1 MKNLNFISHVL
12 QVRIEVFLRIFA
24 MVIALLTLSTVVIDF
39 GFSLSAEEK
48 NIAMRIYNF
57 SWWFYFIVFTVRL
70 GIFFYKFRKASAGL
84 TILTGLLIYLTLLP
98 RMFSVSPD
106 GLLYSVW
113 WFLGHLKTTIFV
125 ISVFAVLDLSKS
137 IISFLNRKTNPALM
151 MATGFAVIIFIGGL
165 LLLLPRSIAAGAN
178 LSVVDAFFVSTSA
191 VCVTGLSPVDISTT
205 FTIDGQL
212 IILALIQIG
221 GLGVMTITS
230 FFALFYMGNT
240 NLYSQLAVKNM
251 IGTDT
256 WNSLLSTLFY
266 ILGFTFA
273 IEMIGAA
280 FIWLS
285 VHSTLGMTMQEE
297 VYFAIFHSIS
307 AFCNAG
313 FSTLSNNLGNPS
325 FMGINSL
332 YVIISVLVILG
343 GIGFPILMNLKC
355 ALFYNV
361 RRLFNK
367 DYRQYLRVTT
377 INTKIVLA
385 TTTVLLVLSTV
396 AFALIEW
403 NGAFAGMTTWE
414 KIVQSFFH
422 ASVPRTAGFNSV
434 DMGSFSNIGI
444 LVFMILMWIG
454 GASQSTAGGIKVNTI
469 AVAWANFMSVIRE
482 RKSVVVLKCEV
493 SQESVQRATAT
504 VFASI
509 LVILLAFI
517 ILLATEPGLTP
528 KQLLFEV
535 VSAVGTVGSSL
546 NATAYLT
553 TAGKIIV
560 SLLMFVGRVGLIVV
574 AMSFVK
580 KKGQERFSYPKD
592 NVIIN

>member
-266 ILGFTFA
+266 ILGFTFS

-482 RKSVVVLKCEV
+482 RKSVVVLKREV

-517 ILLATEPGLTP
+517 ILLATEPGLIP

>member
-113 WFLGHLKTTIFV
+113 WFLGHIKTTIFV

-205 FTIDGQL
+205 FTVDGQL

-240 NLYSQLAVKNM
+240 NLYSQLAVKNI

-285 VHSTLGMTMQEE
+285 VHSTLDMTMQEE
-297 VYFAIFHSIS
+297 IYFAIFHSIS

-313 FSTLSNNLGNPS
+313 FSTVSNNLGNS
-325 FMGINSL
+325 SLMGINSL
-332 YVIISVLVILG
+332 YVIISLLVILG

-355 ALFYNV
+355 ALFHNV

-367 DYRQYLRVTT
+367 DYRQHLRVTT

-385 TTTVLLVLSTV
+385 TTIVLLVLSTV

-482 RKSVVVLKCEV
+482 RKSVVILKREV

-517 ILLATEPGLTP
+517 ILLTTEPGLTP

-535 VSAVGTVGSSL
+535 VSALGTVGSSL
-546 NATAYLT
+546 NATAYLS

-580 KKGQERFSYPKD
+580 KKGQERFCYPKD

>member
-1 MKNLNFISHVL
+1 MKNINFISHVL

-113 WFLGHLKTTIFV
+113 WFLGHIKTTIFV

-205 FTIDGQL
+205 FTVDGQL

-240 NLYSQLAVKNM
+240 NLYSQLAVKNI

-285 VHSTLGMTMQEE
+285 VHSTLDMTMQEE
-297 VYFAIFHSIS
+297 IYFAIFHSIS

-313 FSTLSNNLGNPS
+313 FSTVSNNLGNS
-325 FMGINSL
+325 SLMGINSL
-332 YVIISVLVILG
+332 YVIISLLVILG

-355 ALFYNV
+355 ALFHNV

-367 DYRQYLRVTT
+367 DYRQHLRVTT

-385 TTTVLLVLSTV
+385 TTIVLLVLSTV

-482 RKSVVVLKCEV
+482 RKSVVILKREV

-517 ILLATEPGLTP
+517 ILLTTEPGLTP

-535 VSAVGTVGSSL
+535 FSALGTVGSSL
-546 NATAYLT
+546 NATAYLS

-580 KKGQERFSYPKD
+580 KKGQERFCYPKD

>member
-165 LLLLPRSIAAGAN
+165 LLLLPRSIAVGAN

-221 GLGVMTITS
+221 GLEVMTITS

-313 FSTLSNNLGNPS
+313 FSTLSNNLGNSS

-482 RKSVVVLKCEV
+482 RKSVVILKREV

>member
-1 MKNLNFISHVL
+1 
-12 QVRIEVFLRIFA
+12 

-266 ILGFTFA
+266 ILGFIFS

-482 RKSVVVLKCEV
+482 RKSVVILKREV

>member
-385 TTTVLLVLSTV
+385 TTPVLLVLSTV

-482 RKSVVVLKCEV
+482 RKSVVVLKREV

-592 NVIIN
+592 NVIKN

>member
-1 MKNLNFISHVL
+1 
-12 QVRIEVFLRIFA
+12 

-165 LLLLPRSIAAGAN
+165 LLLLPRSIAVGAN

-313 FSTLSNNLGNPS
+313 FSTLSNNLGNTS

-482 RKSVVVLKCEV
+482 RKSVVILKREV